1 MSISD
6 NVKTYFNGTWHDGNI
21 PVMRAADHG
30 SWLGST
36 VFDGARWF
44 EGVAPDLE
52 AHCARVNRSAGAL
65 MIKPTVSTEAMVEIG
80 RASCRER
87 VLRLV

>member
-30 SWLGST
+30 S
-36 VFDGARWF
+36 
-44 EGVAPDLE
+44 
-52 AHCARVNRSAGAL
+52 
-65 MIKPTVSTEAMVEIG
+65 
-80 RASCRER
+80 
-87 VLRLV
+87 